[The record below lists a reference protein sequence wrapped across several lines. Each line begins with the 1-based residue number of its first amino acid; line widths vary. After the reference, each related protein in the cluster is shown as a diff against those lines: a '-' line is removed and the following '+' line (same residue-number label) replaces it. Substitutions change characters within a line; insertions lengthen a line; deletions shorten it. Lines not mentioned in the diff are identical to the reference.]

1 MWSSENEAVALRSAI
16 FSISSTKSKTSDT
29 CSAPNFQPASFYF
42 AGYNADFV
50 PTFRVEDDR
59 GEDKMLILDEHVL
72 TESLYT
78 NEAFYNRVRTT
89 FCLAYDIALAKG
101 CSEAVVESL
110 YSVMKT
116 QNQCGRIT
124 NDVLVNRTKVDWHCP
139 NSVLGIMDFVGDAA
153 KIHTKKMK
161 TPLSRMGKATSTVF
175 NRLKAE
181 VGKIP
186 Y

>member
-1 MWSSENEAVALRSAI
+1 
-16 FSISSTKSKTSDT
+16 
-29 CSAPNFQPASFYF
+29 
-42 AGYNADFV
+42 
-50 PTFRVEDDR
+50 
-59 GEDKMLILDEHVL
+59 
-72 TESLYT
+72 
-78 NEAFYNRVRTT
+78 
-89 FCLAYDIALAKG
+89 
-101 CSEAVVESL
+101 
-110 YSVMKT
+110 MKT